1 VINRK
6 TNRPELASLALLLV
20 PTAALLTQSE
30 ANAPTSTEVS
40 AREAAVTDSE
50 SEEEAIRLAEAS
62 LAVGGRAPLRIDRGK
77 DQLALFIPRKEEL
90 VYEVNVAWGII
101 GTALGTVTM
110 SSGVEPYKTSL
121 LVPPKS
127 EDEKPGETGWFKAH
141 AYGEHL
147 FYTLD
152 ATLDAR
158 HQPTEWPQ
166 IVYRS
171 SQGGSENRRRE
182 LLIGMKDG
190 KLTSSYRRDTD
201 KGAPRGTRIWKEPVY
216 REVPDSVI
224 DMTSAVYLVRT
235 FVARSLETAK
245 FPVLDKKELW
255 DMTLSKGGGAQQATP
270 AGTFETVE
278 IILIAKHYPGEEER
292 KKKKFEG
299 LFGLHGGI
307 HLWVDRKTGVPV
319 RIQGE
324 IPAGPIT
331 LSVDISLASFKG
343 TPSALKPIAAARD

>member
-1 VINRK
+1 MINRK
-6 TNRPELASLALLLV
+6 TNRPELAFFALLLI
-20 PTAALLTQSE
+20 PTAALSSQSE
-30 ANAPTSTEVS
+30 AIS
-40 AREAAVTDSE
+40 ATPSDAGVVEAVVTDAGGE
-50 SEEEAIRLAEAS
+50 AEAIRVVEAS
-62 LAVGGRAPLRIDRGK
+62 LAVAGRAPLRIDRGK
-77 DQLALFIPRKEEL
+77 DQIALFIPRKEEL

-127 EDEKPGETGWFKAH
+127 DDEKPGESGWFKAH

-158 HQPTEWPQ
+158 HQPTDWPQ

-182 LLIGMKDG
+182 LLIGKKDG

-201 KGAPRGTRIWKEPVY
+201 KGAPRGTRIWKDPVY
-216 REVPDSVI
+216 RDVPKSVI

-235 FVARSLETAK
+235 FVTRGLKTTK

-255 DMTLSKGGGAQQATP
+255 DMTLSRGEGAQQVTP
-270 AGTFETVE
+270 AGTFDAVE
-278 IILIAKHYPGEEER
+278 INLIASHYPGEEER
-292 KKKKFEG
+292 DKKKFEG

-343 TPSALKPIAAARD
+343 TPTAMKPIAAARD